1 MNNDATLHI
10 RLEKTLKQELENIG
24 VIYDIK
30 LSNVIRVALEDY
42 VNSNHEVTTNTM
54 SKINPANF

>member
-10 RLEKTLKQELENIG
+10 RLEKNLKQELENIG